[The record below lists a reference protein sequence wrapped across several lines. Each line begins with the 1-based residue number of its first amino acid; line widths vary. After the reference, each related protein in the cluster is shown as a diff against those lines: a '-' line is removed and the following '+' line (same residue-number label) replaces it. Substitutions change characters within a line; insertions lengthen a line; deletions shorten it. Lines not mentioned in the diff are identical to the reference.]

1 MDATEIK
8 SQNYW
13 WVPLI
18 FGVIFIITGLWILKS
33 PRESFEQITR
43 MIGVII
49 LVSGTIQ
56 IFFTVGR
63 RKALPGWEFQ
73 VAGGILDV
81 VIGIIL
87 IVNPAILLRII
98 TLFVGIWLLVASLNM
113 LMRGVRAMK
122 EDHPQWKWEL
132 GLGAV
137 VLLLAVLF
145 LWHPMFIGLTIALWT
160 GLAFIILGTF
170 RIALTLRLRNQ
181 SAGL

>member
-49 LVSGTIQ
+49 LVSGSIQ
-56 IFFTVGR
+56 IIFTVDR
-63 RKALPGWEFQ
+63 RKVLPGWGFQ
-73 VAGGILDV
+73 AAGGILDM
-81 VIGIIL
+81 VIGVIL
-87 IVNPAILLRII
+87 ILNPAILLRII
-98 TLFVGIWLLVASLNM
+98 TLFVGIWLLVASLSM
-113 LMRGVRAMK
+113 LMRAFRGIK
-122 EDHPQWKWEL
+122 EKHPYAKWEL
-132 GLGAV
+132 ILGAV
-137 VLLLAVLF
+137 ILLLAILF
-145 LWHPMFIGLTIALWT
+145 LWHPAFIGLTIALWT

-181 SAGL
+181 